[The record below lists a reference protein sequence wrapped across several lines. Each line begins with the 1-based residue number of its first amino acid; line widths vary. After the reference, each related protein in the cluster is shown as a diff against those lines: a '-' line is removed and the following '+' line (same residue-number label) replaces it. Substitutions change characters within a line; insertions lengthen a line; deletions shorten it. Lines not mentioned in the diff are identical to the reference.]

1 MSDDS
6 SLNPKY
12 DADMTVTRWRQH
24 MELATVC
31 VANAISLCIMVTR
44 IIVQRKRFKR
54 FRKVEWQTLIATIL
68 LVFPL
73 WTSQIMTNRYG
84 SGLHV
89 QNVPPE
95 WAIPFWNWSL
105 GWMAYYI
112 VVSIVKV
119 SMCYSLL
126 EILPHTFRTFRRMVY
141 ALCVLIMSLG
151 IAESL
156 VWTFQCEPFM
166 SNFDY
171 SVEPTWCAN
180 IDAARFSWAGV
191 GIAIDLLL
199 TWIPIAILQR
209 TRLLRHERI
218 VLRAVFGAT
227 LLGTAATAV
236 GCYGIWLN
244 REDQAEEDLT
254 WTESIYIMFNS
265 IEITLY
271 TVGGSLTVF
280 SRYFISR
287 AAQYSQGGRSSEQ
300 TPSSG
305 FSIFSKVSN
314 RMRKLSIHT
323 ATESQL
329 NQQDTELYNIN
340 ATAPLPPWESEQFDL
355 QQPLPPP
362 SSHAMAAMHDPEAS
376 KWHTWE
382 TSYGVP
388 VTRET
393 ALDPP
398 SVEHMGVLPDVASVD
413 YSPPRTRDHSM
424 TRNHPGQALQPP
436 FNGANTHTNDTVWY
450 GSEESSVEEHR
461 PASPEF
467 FAPMHTPSGSRHDSP
482 QQPRYPS
489 DRQS

>member
-1 MSDDS
+1 
-6 SLNPKY
+6 
-12 DADMTVTRWRQH
+12 
-24 MELATVC
+24 
-31 VANAISLCIMVTR
+31 
-44 IIVQRKRFKR
+44 
-54 FRKVEWQTLIATIL
+54 
-68 LVFPL
+68 
-73 WTSQIMTNRYG
+73 
-84 SGLHV
+84 
-89 QNVPPE
+89 
-95 WAIPFWNWSL
+95 
-105 GWMAYYI
+105 
-112 VVSIVKV
+112 
-119 SMCYSLL
+119 
-126 EILPHTFRTFRRMVY
+126 
-141 ALCVLIMSLG
+141 MSLG

-171 SVEPTWCAN
+171 SVEPTW
-180 IDAARFSWAGV
+180 
-191 GIAIDLLL
+191 
-199 TWIPIAILQR
+199 
-209 TRLLRHERI
+209 
-218 VLRAVFGAT
+218 
-227 LLGTAATAV
+227 AV

-436 FNGANTHTNDTVWY
+436 FNGANTHTNDTVWKF
-450 GSEESSVEEHR
+450 HL
-461 PASPEF
+461 PF
-467 FAPMHTPSGSRHDSP
+467 T
-482 QQPRYPS
+482 
-489 DRQS
+489 QSQIATITHERV

>member
-6 SLNPKY
+6 SLNEKY
-12 DADMTVTRWRQH
+12 DPDMPVIRWRQR

-31 VANAISLCIMVTR
+31 VANAISLCVMVTR

-54 FRKVEWQTLIATIL
+54 FRKVEWQTAIAAIL
-68 LVFPL
+68 LAFPL
-73 WTSQIMTNRYG
+73 WTSQVMTNRYG

-89 QNVPPE
+89 QNVPPK

-126 EILPHTFRTFRRMVY
+126 EILPHTFRTFRRLVY
-141 ALCVLIMSLG
+141 VLCAVIMSLG
-151 IAESL
+151 IAEAL

-171 SVEPTWCAN
+171 SIEPTWCAN
-180 IDAARFSWAGV
+180 IDAARFAWAGV
-191 GIAIDLLL
+191 GIGIDLLL

-244 REDQAEEDLT
+244 REDQAEQDLT

-265 IEITLY
+265 IEIMLY

-287 AAQYSQGGRSSEQ
+287 VAAYSSGARTEQ
-300 TPSSG
+300 TPSTG

-314 RMRKLSIHT
+314 RMRKTSVQT
-323 ATESQL
+323 VATSQL
-329 NQQDTELYNIN
+329 NQSEEPDNYNIN
-340 ATAPLPPWESEQFDL
+340 ATAPLPPWDSEQFEL

-362 SSHAMAAMHDPEAS
+362 SKHAMAAMHDPEAS

-388 VTRET
+388 ASRDTMIET
-393 ALDPP
+393 P
-398 SVEHMGVLPDVASVD
+398 SFERMGVLPDVDST
-413 YSPPRTRDHSM
+413 PPRTREHSL
-424 TRNHPGQALQPP
+424 TRNPVPQSA
-436 FNGANTHTNDTVWY
+436 THGNDTVWY
-450 GSEESSVEEHR
+450 GSEQSSIEDHR
-461 PASPEF
+461 PPSPDF
-467 FAPMHTPSGSRHDSP
+467 FAPRHTPSSSRHDSP
-482 QQPRYPS
+482 QQLRFPFS
-489 DRQS
+489 SGSNG